1 MNEKDICRIAV
12 RIPFAEDYVTLLGCA
27 IYCFN
32 YYESC
37 IVDILSILDK
47 GFRQKYYRELS
58 LTSGNLNKKFAK
70 IQNAQIATIPGLDRC
85 FSDFSEIIEERNR
98 LIHSHPVTDVVEN
111 QILNYQADI
120 KKSVHD
126 FKWGRE
132 QIRDFTM
139 CVDECLIRAS
149 DFKVLRMSC

>member
-1 MNEKDICRIAV
+1 MNETDICKIAV
-12 RIPFAEDYVTLLGCA
+12 RIPFAEDYVALLGCA

-37 IVDILSILDK
+37 IIDILSFLDK

-58 LTSGNLNKKFAK
+58 LTSGKLNKEFAK
-70 IQNAQIATIPGLDRC
+70 IKNAQIATIPGLDRC
-85 FSDFSEIIEERNR
+85 FSDFSEIIEERNW
-98 LIHSHPVTDVVEN
+98 LIHSHPVTDEMEN
-111 QILNYQADI
+111 QILNYQTDT
-120 KKSVHD
+120 KRSVHD

-139 CVDECLIRAS
+139 RVDECSIRAS
-149 DFKVLRMSC
+149 AILEFLG